1 MGNSLLWHLGS
12 WLSSCLCIWFWSL
25 KHTKKAVGKER
36 QINVVA
42 RKSKLDFPSMGW
54 SPGGQ
59 FFTPVWPWRYGC
71 PTKARALHHE
81 AKNTHV
87 AQQSETWKQGSS
99 RGGVLRPHYS
109 LTQVRSDSGSDM
121 CEIQKGGCCAP
132 CFQISRKNLSCS
144 HPNQEQTGKKILGN

>member
-42 RKSKLDFPSMGW
+42 RKSKLDFPSLGW

-81 AKNTHV
+81 AKNTHL
-87 AQQSETWKQGSS
+87 ARQSETWKQGSS

-109 LTQVRSDSGSDM
+109 LNTSEIRLRSWHVRDTKRWLLRS
-121 CEIQKGGCCAP
+121 P
-132 CFQISRKNLSCS
+132 FPNL
-144 HPNQEQTGKKILGN
+144 PQESLLFPP